1 MRTLRSWLSRLG
13 GLFDRQ
19 RSDRELAAELD
30 SHLQFHIDDNLR
42 AGMSPKEARR
52 RALIS
57 LGGVEQT
64 KENYRDGRGLP
75 WLDSL
80 AQDVRFGLRLLRKN
94 PGFTITAIL
103 TLALGTGATTTI
115 FSVVNSILLRPLA
128 FRDSQELFVIRDVVE
143 QLARFYPS
151 FPANLRNFRTWRK
164 EAHSFDVGVFRTSPR
179 ARTTQW
185 NQLRS
190 RRENRRSNCAF
201 RRSLKPSGLEDFWA
215 TPDKSR
221 YGTSG
226 GLVPQA
232 NASTN

>member
-1 MRTLRSWLSRLG
+1 MCRAWTRETFMRTLRSWLSRLG

-128 FRDSQELFVIRDVVE
+128 FRDSQELFVIRDVIE
-143 QLARFYPS
+143 QLAR
-151 FPANLRNFRTWRK
+151 
-164 EAHSFDVGVFRTSPR
+164 
-179 ARTTQW
+179 
-185 NQLRS
+185 
-190 RRENRRSNCAF
+190 
-201 RRSLKPSGLEDFWA
+201 
-215 TPDKSR
+215 
-221 YGTSG
+221 
-226 GLVPQA
+226 
-232 NASTN
+232 